1 MPKKIVL
8 GESQDVLRS
17 IPIEQLN
24 MFVKLRLDDNI
35 WTMLNKFV
43 HDQKMIKMDSI
54 YRLRRPKNQDE
65 ILRNALDHE
74 YYASRI
80 ASLVI
85 LLQIIENAQD
95 ELERRE
101 RKEAK

>member
-1 MPKKIVL
+1 
-8 GESQDVLRS
+8 
-17 IPIEQLN
+17 
-24 MFVKLRLDDNI
+24 MFAKLRLDESTWD
-35 WTMLNKFV
+35 LLKKFV
-43 HDQKMIKMDSI
+43 HDQKMIKMDAI

-65 ILRNALDHE
+65 FLRNALDHE